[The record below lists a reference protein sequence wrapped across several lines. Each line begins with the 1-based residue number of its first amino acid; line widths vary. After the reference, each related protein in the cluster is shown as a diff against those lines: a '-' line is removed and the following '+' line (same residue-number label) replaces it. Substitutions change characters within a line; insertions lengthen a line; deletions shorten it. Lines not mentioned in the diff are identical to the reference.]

1 MIWFEEDD
9 QTLQETTVAAKVP
22 KFRLQ
27 PNAQLDLSDPEA
39 QKHLHVLHLEVT
51 ALTHPELHFHP
62 NIVRLISWTFNSD
75 AFYIPISLIMELSMG
90 NLHEILRS
98 GYLVGPMDKLYFCHD
113 IASGLDVLHN
123 NGFIHGDLKSENVLI
138 FWQDGHY
145 IAKLADFGLSVD
157 EVDSLQ
163 TASRLGGTAGWQAP
177 EVEKGLSLS
186 SFNLKKADNFSFG
199 LVVWS
204 MMLYSGGT
212 QNWTLLRFGLL
223 NLVQQ
228 EASRRPGHVANIFPF
243 RRHSHTAAEN
253 TGEETD
259 SKSFD
264 QRVAGEDSRS
274 REPHRIL
281 DGQSPVPTF
290 TFEDHGISAE
300 LLVPLMSRYKR
311 SDESLNPTVLFNLF
325 LYLSIEPFGPVVPNP
340 AQNVLDY
347 LLTAA
352 SEGSCPARAV
362 VQRVLEFFDEEISPH
377 LKLHSEGW
385 LEDGV
390 SSGSILARDTL
401 FERDRAG
408 YTRAVHAFHSSGGY
422 NSFYSQLDPLAT
434 RLESLSIDSSVSS
447 NYSKLHWLA
456 AFGSVQDLEEFMTT
470 HPTQD
475 VNEMTTEGETPIY
488 IACARGCWDM
498 ASELMAHGASASY
511 QCTSFGISCLHWLF
525 NFKPE
530 FQEAALTKLLEHGAD
545 INGCATRPLPFP
557 HYPFQLPAGTALHW
571 AVALSS
577 NSATESLVKH
587 GADLHI
593 RDGCDPYKFDRRIR
607 APNTIGGPNQTYYS
621 TPQKPT
627 QGLSPLDYAAIELN
641 PFLFELLSSSS
652 LRTIDINSVDEE
664 GVGLLHR
671 LSAHPKV
678 TTRFHQEFSRLTFMG
693 GFRRR
698 EDNSKRT
705 VTAIKCLGGNL
716 DLQTRP
722 NSPEHHGRMNSLTP
736 LMMAASSGRPEV
748 VEALLDQG
756 ANVHTLNSIGENA
769 LHCLSQNR
777 PYDKRTVELL
787 CAAGADTNQRSDEDM
802 GPLIKAGLGHCL
814 EAVDVLLSYG
824 ADVLEVYDQHP
835 ETQSYGANVF
845 ALLSRMSEQ
854 TAEAVQDY
862 DLALSKVLERFLRS
876 ATDGRIRRKLLDKGD
891 KLDRTLLWH
900 YSEHAM
906 QHCVNMLIAYG
917 VDINSSGVSYRPV
930 TLPNSVEELEIW
942 RETPLDI
949 ALANKSKLEKRM
961 GRDRHLLISEYE
973 GQIQNWNIV
982 LNALIRAGGRGTS
995 GQVVRVPAF
1004 PGWRTSKDL
1013 TAYAVMNAKVC
1024 EHK

>member
-62 NIVRLISWTFNSD
+62 NIVRLVSWTFNSD

-90 NLHEILRS
+90 NLYEILRS

-204 MMLYSGGT
+204 MMLYSGGTPPRLDPSERDRVIEAGLEYYQPTLGT

-475 VNEMTTEGETPIY
+475 VNEMTTEGETPIC

-641 PFLFELLSSSS
+641 PFLFELLLSSS

-671 LSAHPKV
+671 LSAHPK
-678 TTRFHQEFSRLTFMG
+678 
-693 GFRRR
+693 
-698 EDNSKRT
+698 
-705 VTAIKCLGGNL
+705 
-716 DLQTRP
+716 
-722 NSPEHHGRMNSLTP
+722 
-736 LMMAASSGRPEV
+736 
-748 VEALLDQG
+748 
-756 ANVHTLNSIGENA
+756 
-769 LHCLSQNR
+769 NR